1 MSQSKRVR
9 APMVPDAPRSI
20 QKGVPLKL
28 LIDESAIEC
37 LALNIFYDYRQF
49 KVDDFCKTAQQ
60 GLQSLSLME
69 RGRHVA
75 MALRT
80 YLPTNYSKA
89 VTILMNSL
97 TPEGAYSE
105 EFGLAGFF
113 YLPHGFFISEFGL
126 DKSHNDGED
135 PFEVSMDAMF
145 KLTKRFTAEFAI
157 RDFIIQQPE
166 RTLSYLEKWLD
177 DECPHV
183 RRLCSEGTRP
193 KLPWG
198 KRLQCFVQDPEPT
211 IPFLNALKNDES
223 LYVRRSVANHLGD
236 IAKDH
241 PELVFS
247 LCEGW
252 LKQGVS
258 SEVKWVIRHALRH
271 PAKKKNQRALDLRI
285 AAKG

>member
-1 MSQSKRVR
+1 
-9 APMVPDAPRSI
+9 MVPDAPRSI

-247 LCEGW
+247 LCEDW

-258 SEVKWVIRHALRH
+258 SEVKWVIRHALRY

>member
-1 MSQSKRVR
+1 
-9 APMVPDAPRSI
+9 MVPDAPRSI

-211 IPFLNALKNDES
+211 IPFLNTLKNDES

-247 LCEGW
+247 LCEDW

>member
-1 MSQSKRVR
+1 
-9 APMVPDAPRSI
+9 
-20 QKGVPLKL
+20 
-28 LIDESAIEC
+28 
-37 LALNIFYDYRQF
+37 
-49 KVDDFCKTAQQ
+49 
-60 GLQSLSLME
+60 
-69 RGRHVA
+69 
-75 MALRT
+75 
-80 YLPTNYSKA
+80 
-89 VTILMNSL
+89 MNSL

-198 KRLQCFVQDPEPT
+198 RRLQCFVQDPEPT

-247 LCEGW
+247 LCEDW

-271 PAKKKNQRALDLRI
+271 PAKKKNQRALVLRI